1 METEVLATLLGVA
14 LAALVAACGAGFKWM
29 RSEFNERFDRL
40 EARMDRLEGRV
51 DRLDAKIDRLEAKV
65 DSLIMALARSGVL
78 VDHPSA
84 EPGLP
89 PPDPPTLEAGG
100 GGAVA

>member
-14 LAALVAACGAGFKWM
+14 LAALVAACGAGFRWM
-29 RSEFNERFDRL
+29 RSEFNGRFDG
-40 EARMDRLEGRV
+40 LEGRV
-51 DRLDAKIDRLEAKV
+51 DRLETKIDRLEAKV
-65 DSLIMALARSGVL
+65 DSLIMALARSGLL
-78 VDHPSA
+78 VDYPSA
-84 EPGLP
+84 EPSLP

>member
-40 EARMDRLEGRV
+40 EGRV
-51 DRLDAKIDRLEAKV
+51 DRLDVKIDRLEAKV

>member
-29 RSEFNERFDRL
+29 RSEFKERFDRL
-40 EARMDRLEGRV
+40 DGSV
-51 DRLDAKIDRLEAKV
+51 DRLDVKIDRLEAKV

-78 VDHPSA
+78 VHHPSA

>member
-14 LAALVAACGAGFKWM
+14 LAALVAACGAGFRWM
-29 RSEFNERFDRL
+29 RSEFNGRFDG
-40 EARMDRLEGRV
+40 LEGRV
-51 DRLDAKIDRLEAKV
+51 DRLEAKIDRLETKV

-78 VDHPSA
+78 VDPTPA
-84 EPGLP
+84 EPRP
-89 PPDPPTLEAGG
+89 PHPPTPEASG

>member
-40 EARMDRLEGRV
+40 EGRV
-51 DRLDAKIDRLEAKV
+51 DRLDVKIDRLEAKV

-84 EPGLP
+84 EPGSP

>member
-1 METEVLATLLGVA
+1 MILMETEVLATLLGVA

-40 EARMDRLEGRV
+40 EGRV
-51 DRLDAKIDRLEAKV
+51 DRLDVKIDRLEAKV

>member
-1 METEVLATLLGVA
+1 METEVFATLLGVA
-14 LAALVAACGAGFKWM
+14 LAALVAACGAGFKWI

-40 EARMDRLEGRV
+40 EGRV
-51 DRLDAKIDRLEAKV
+51 DRLDVKIDRLEAKV

>member
-14 LAALVAACGAGFKWM
+14 LAALVAACGAGF
-29 RSEFNERFDRL
+29 RVLSGRLDRL
-40 EARMDRLEGRV
+40 EDKV
-51 DRLDAKIDRLEAKV
+51 DRLEAKV

-78 VDHPSA
+78 ADPSSA
-84 EPGLP
+84 EPRP
-89 PPDPPTLEAGG
+89 PHPPTLEAN

>member
-14 LAALVAACGAGFKWM
+14 LAALVAACGAGF
-29 RSEFNERFDRL
+29 RVLSGRL
-40 EARMDRLEGRV
+40 
-51 DRLDAKIDRLEAKV
+51 DRLDDKVDRLEAKV

-84 EPGLP
+84 EPRSP
-89 PPDPPTLEAGG
+89 HPPTLEAGE

>member
-40 EARMDRLEGRV
+40 EGRV
-51 DRLDAKIDRLEAKV
+51 DRLDIKIDRLEAKV

>member
-40 EARMDRLEGRV
+40 EGRV
-51 DRLDAKIDRLEAKV
+51 DRLDVKIDRLEAKV

-84 EPGLP
+84 EPGVP

>member
-29 RSEFNERFDRL
+29 RSEFNKRFDRL
-40 EARMDRLEGRV
+40 DGRV
-51 DRLDAKIDRLEAKV
+51 DRLDVKIDRLEAKV

>member
-1 METEVLATLLGVA
+1 
-14 LAALVAACGAGFKWM
+14 M
-29 RSEFNERFDRL
+29 RT
-40 EARMDRLEGRV
+40 
-51 DRLDAKIDRLEAKV
+51 IDRLEAKV

-89 PPDPPTLEAGG
+89 PPDPPTLDA
-100 GGAVA
+100 